1 MFKEEFLFK
10 KTPYRKKQI
19 VAVSLLF
26 ISGLSLI
33 LLESGMILT
42 TQESIRKI
50 LINAFEG
57 GFVGGLCDWFA
68 VWKTYNAI
76 ENDSLIVAEEIGQW
90 VASDLL
96 DKNTLKNQIN
106 EVLDSPETNEQIYKL
121 LDTYFDTKENT
132 KKILGNFWSK
142 IESSVVEY
150 IVHYNFSLSEMS
162 LITNASSDQ
171 IIINTIKICVGDTLS
186 KISEEEEFKNFVGK
200 IVNQQNAMTK
210 FVTMFINIPNIIKQ
224 YGEKL
229 KLGEGED
236 SFSENEQFLDEMVTI
251 ISMSADKYILSWQS
265 LSIEQK
271 TSAVQALITQLRETS
286 LEVAAKYILLHKNH
300 IKASKTLRN
309 YMPVREFFEFIEDKI
324 DDQVSKFIGEK
335 ISERLKSQD
344 PKDFRVNIEW
354 KTRNILEN
362 IRINGTILGFVLG
375 LIIGVLKLTN

>member
-1 MFKEEFLFK
+1 MFKEELFLK
-10 KTPYRKKQI
+10 KTPYRKKQLI
-19 VAVSLLF
+19 AVSLLF

-33 LLESGMILT
+33 LLESGLVLSNHEI
-42 TQESIRKI
+42 IRKT

-106 EVLDSPETNEQIYKL
+106 EVLDSPDTNAEIYKL
-121 LDTYFDTKENT
+121 LDTYFDTQANT
-132 KKILGNFWSK
+132 KKILENLWIK
-142 IESSVVEY
+142 LEPSVVEY
-150 IVHYNFSLSEMS
+150 IVNYNFSLSELS
-162 LITNASSDQ
+162 LITNASSDK
-171 IIINTIKICVGDTLS
+171 IIINTIKICVGDTLFKIAEEDKFKEFVS
-186 KISEEEEFKNFVGK
+186 KIVS
-200 IVNQQNAMTK
+200 QQNAMTK
-210 FVTMFINIPNIIKQ
+210 FVTMFINIPNIIKM

-229 KLGEGED
+229 KAGEE

-251 ISMSADKYILSWQS
+251 ISMSADKYIISWQS
-265 LSIEQK
+265 LTVEQK
-271 TSAVQALITQLRETS
+271 TIAVKALITQLRETS
-286 LEVAAKYILLHKNH
+286 LDVAAKYIILHKNH

-309 YMPVREFFEFIEDKI
+309 YMPVKEFFEFIEDKI
-324 DDQVSKFIGEK
+324 DDQVPQFIGQK

-362 IRINGTILGFVLG
+362 IRINGTLLGFCLG
-375 LIIGVLKLTN
+375 LFIGLLKYSL

>member
-1 MFKEEFLFK
+1 MFKEEFILK

-19 VAVSLLF
+19 IAISLLF
-26 ISGLSLI
+26 ISGISLI
-33 LLESGMILT
+33 LLESGNILT
-42 TQESIRKI
+42 NHESIRKV

-57 GFVGGLCDWFA
+57 GCVGGLCDWFA

-106 EVLDSPETNEQIYKL
+106 DVLDSPDTNEQIYKL
-121 LDTYFDTKENT
+121 LDSYFDTKENT
-132 KKILGNFWSK
+132 KTILENFWSK

-150 IVHYNFSLSEMS
+150 IVQYNFTLSEMS

-186 KISEEEEFKNFVGK
+186 KISEEQEFKDFVGK
-200 IVNQQNAMTK
+200 IVSQQNAMTK
-210 FVTMFINIPNIIKQ
+210 FVTMFINIPIIIKQ

-229 KLGEGED
+229 KSGEE

-265 LSIEQK
+265 LSVEQK
-271 TSAVQALITQLRETS
+271 TTAVQALITQLRETS
-286 LEVAAKYILLHKNH
+286 LEIASKYILLHKNH

-324 DDQVSKFIGEK
+324 DDQVSTFIGEK

-362 IRINGTILGFVLG
+362 IRINGTLLGFVIG
-375 LIIGVLKLTN
+375 LIIGAIKIAI

>member
-1 MFKEEFLFK
+1 MFKEEFILK

-19 VAVSLLF
+19 IAISLLF
-26 ISGLSLI
+26 ISGISLI
-33 LLESGMILT
+33 LLESGNILT
-42 TQESIRKI
+42 NHESIRKV

-106 EVLDSPETNEQIYKL
+106 DVLDSPETNEQIYKL
-121 LDTYFDTKENT
+121 LDSYFDTKENT
-132 KKILGNFWSK
+132 KTILENFWSK

-150 IVHYNFSLSEMS
+150 IVQYNFTLSEMS

-186 KISEEEEFKNFVGK
+186 KISEEQEFKDFVGK
-200 IVNQQNAMTK
+200 IVSQQNAMTK

-229 KLGEGED
+229 KSGEE

-265 LSIEQK
+265 LSVEQK
-271 TSAVQALITQLRETS
+271 TTAVQALITQLRETS
-286 LEVAAKYILLHKNH
+286 LEIASKYILLHKNH

-324 DDQVSKFIGEK
+324 DDQVSTFIGEK

-362 IRINGTILGFVLG
+362 IRINGTLLGFVIG
-375 LIIGVLKLTN
+375 LIIGAIKIAI

>member
-1 MFKEEFLFK
+1 M
-10 KTPYRKKQI
+10 
-19 VAVSLLF
+19 
-26 ISGLSLI
+26 
-33 LLESGMILT
+33 
-42 TQESIRKI
+42 
-50 LINAFEG
+50 INAFEG

-106 EVLDSPETNEQIYKL
+106 DVLDSPDTNEQIYKL
-121 LDTYFDTKENT
+121 LDSYFDTKENT
-132 KKILGNFWSK
+132 KTILENFWSK

-150 IVHYNFSLSEMS
+150 IVQYNFTLSEMS

-186 KISEEEEFKNFVGK
+186 KISEEQEFKDFVGK
-200 IVNQQNAMTK
+200 IVSQQNAMTK

-229 KLGEGED
+229 KSGEE

-265 LSIEQK
+265 LSVEQK
-271 TSAVQALITQLRETS
+271 TTAVQALITQLRETS
-286 LEVAAKYILLHKNH
+286 LEIASKYILLHKNH

-324 DDQVSKFIGEK
+324 DDQVSTFIGEK

-362 IRINGTILGFVLG
+362 IRINGTLLGFVIG
-375 LIIGVLKLTN
+375 LIIGSIKITI

>member
-1 MFKEEFLFK
+1 MFKEEFILK

-19 VAVSLLF
+19 IAISLLF
-26 ISGLSLI
+26 ISGISLI
-33 LLESGMILT
+33 LLESGNILT
-42 TQESIRKI
+42 NHESIRKV

-106 EVLDSPETNEQIYKL
+106 DVLDSPDTNEQIYKL
-121 LDTYFDTKENT
+121 LDSYFDTKENT
-132 KKILGNFWSK
+132 KTILENFWSK

-150 IVHYNFSLSEMS
+150 IVQYNFTLSEMS

-186 KISEEEEFKNFVGK
+186 KISEEQEFKDFVGK
-200 IVNQQNAMTK
+200 IVSQQNAMTK

-229 KLGEGED
+229 KSGEE

-265 LSIEQK
+265 LSVEQK
-271 TSAVQALITQLRETS
+271 TTAVQALITQLRETS
-286 LEVAAKYILLHKNH
+286 LEIASKYILLHKNH

-324 DDQVSKFIGEK
+324 DDQVSTFIGEK

-362 IRINGTILGFVLG
+362 IRINGTLLGFVIG
-375 LIIGVLKLTN
+375 LIIGAIKIAI

>member
-1 MFKEEFLFK
+1 MFKEELFIK

-19 VAVSLLF
+19 IAVSLLF
-26 ISGLSLI
+26 LSGISLI
-33 LLESGMILT
+33 LLETKLILAN
-42 TQESIRKI
+42 QEMIRKI

-76 ENDSLIVAEEIGQW
+76 ENDSLIVADEIGQW

-106 EVLDSPETNEQIYKL
+106 EVLDSAETNAEIYKL

-132 KKILGNFWSK
+132 KKILENLWIK
-142 IESSVVEY
+142 MEPSVIEY

-186 KISEEEEFKNFVGK
+186 KISEEQKFKEFIAK
-200 IVNQQNAMTK
+200 IVSQQNAMTK
-210 FVTMFINIPNIIKQ
+210 FVSIFINIPSIIKM

-229 KLGEGED
+229 KSGDD

-265 LSIEQK
+265 LSTERK
-271 TSAVQALITQLRETS
+271 TVAVKALITQLRETS
-286 LEVAAKYILLHKNH
+286 LDVAAKYIILHKNH

-324 DDQVSKFIGEK
+324 DDQVPQFIGHK

-362 IRINGTILGFVLG
+362 IRINGTILGFFLG
-375 LIIGVLKLTN
+375 LLIGVLKYSI

>member
-1 MFKEEFLFK
+1 
-10 KTPYRKKQI
+10 I
-19 VAVSLLF
+19 VA
-26 ISGLSLI
+26 
-33 LLESGMILT
+33 
-42 TQESIRKI
+42 
-50 LINAFEG
+50 
-57 GFVGGLCDWFA
+57 D
-68 VWKTYNAI
+68 
-76 ENDSLIVAEEIGQW
+76 EIGQW

-106 EVLDSPETNEQIYKL
+106 EVLDSAETNAEIYKL

-132 KKILGNFWSK
+132 KKILENLWIK
-142 IESSVVEY
+142 MEPSVIEY

-186 KISEEEEFKNFVGK
+186 KISEEQKFKEFIAK
-200 IVNQQNAMTK
+200 IVSQQNAMTK
-210 FVTMFINIPNIIKQ
+210 FVSIFINIPSIIKM

-229 KLGEGED
+229 KSGDD

-265 LSIEQK
+265 LSTERK
-271 TSAVQALITQLRETS
+271 TVAVKALITQLRETS
-286 LEVAAKYILLHKNH
+286 LDVAAKYIILHKNH

-324 DDQVSKFIGEK
+324 DDQVPQFIGHK

-362 IRINGTILGFVLG
+362 IRINGTILGFFLG
-375 LIIGVLKLTN
+375 LLIGVLKYSI

>member
-33 LLESGMILT
+33 LLESGMVLT

-271 TSAVQALITQLRETS
+271 TLAVQALISQLRETS

>member
-33 LLESGMILT
+33 LLESGMVLT

-132 KKILGNFWSK
+132 KKILGNFWAK

-271 TSAVQALITQLRETS
+271 TLAVQALISQLRETS

>member
-1 MFKEEFLFK
+1 MFKEEFILK

-19 VAVSLLF
+19 IAISLLF
-26 ISGLSLI
+26 LSGFSLI
-33 LLESGMILT
+33 LLESGIILT
-42 TQESIRKI
+42 THESIRRI

-121 LDTYFDTKENT
+121 LDSYFDTKENT
-132 KKILGNFWSK
+132 KKILENFWAK

-150 IVHYNFSLSEMS
+150 IVNYNFSLNEMS

-171 IIINTIKICVGDTLS
+171 IITNTIKICVGDTLS
-186 KISEEEEFKNFVGK
+186 KISEEEEFKNFVGR

-229 KLGEGED
+229 KSGEE

-251 ISMSADKYILSWQS
+251 VSMSADKYILSWQS

-286 LEVAAKYILLHKNH
+286 FDIATKYILLHKNH

-309 YMPVREFFEFIEDKI
+309 YMPVREFFEFIEDKV

-362 IRINGTILGFVLG
+362 IRINGTLLGFVLG
-375 LIIGVLKLTN
+375 LIIGALKVTV